1 MRNKCKWSAK
11 FILGIRV
18 KTNSNTLVVV
28 KNEVSRERSPNRE
41 KALKMWIDSGREMK
55 LKDIAMKL
63 GVSDSSIRKWKA
75 LDKWDEIPE
84 KRKRGGQTGNKNA
97 KGNKGGTG
105 GPYGNDKAVTHG
117 FFRKFMPQN
126 PEFVEIMDAVQEMD
140 PVDMIWYNITTQFQA
155 IIWAQRIM
163 FVENKQEMIKE
174 LKKVEYEVHN
184 SGTAKKKKLE
194 QVPIKEEYEFQ
205 FSWDRYATYLKAQS
219 TAMSELRGAIKQFL
233 AIADEEDERRLKLDQ
248 MQAQVEKTQLQ
259 IEEMKNG
266 KGDSEEDLI
275 DNWVEAVMNDGEES
289 GELDETDGGIQE
301 EDASVSKES

>member
-1 MRNKCKWSAK
+1 M
-11 FILGIRV
+11 RV

-28 KNEVSRERSPNRE
+28 KNEVSRERSPNRS

-84 KRKRGGQTGNKNA
+84 KRKRGGQAGNRNA
-97 KGNKGGTG
+97 KGNKGGSG
-105 GPYGNDKAVTHG
+105 GPPGNDKAVTHG

-126 PEFVEIMDAVQEMD
+126 PEFIEIMDAVQEMD

-174 LKKVEYEVHN
+174 LKKVEYEIHN
-184 SGTAKKKKLE
+184 TGTKKEKNLE
-194 QVPIKEEYEFQ
+194 QVAIKEEYEFQ

-219 TAMSELRGAIKQFL
+219 AAMSELRGAIKQFV

-275 DNWVEAVMNDGEES
+275 DDWVEAVMSDGEES
-289 GELDETDGGIQE
+289 GEHDETGGGIQE
-301 EDASVSKES
+301 ETASVPEES